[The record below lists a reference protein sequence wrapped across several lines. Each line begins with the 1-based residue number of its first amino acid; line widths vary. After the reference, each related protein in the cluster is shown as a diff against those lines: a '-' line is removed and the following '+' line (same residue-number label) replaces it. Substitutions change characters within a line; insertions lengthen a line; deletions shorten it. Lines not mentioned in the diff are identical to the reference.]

1 MLQVDVGNKKGSS
14 LNRVME
20 AVENVQVIQLEDD
33 QSLAW
38 EFGTKNKNKN
48 KSVPEDGKLA
58 SALHCTAVTTKNA

>member
-14 LNRVME
+14 LNRVVE
-20 AVENVQVIQLEDD
+20 AVENVQVIQLKDD

-38 EFGTKNKNKN
+38 EFGAKNKN

-58 SALHCTAVTTKNA
+58 SALHCTAVATKNA

>member
-38 EFGTKNKNKN
+38 EFGTKNKNK
-48 KSVPEDGKLA
+48 SVPEDGKLA